1 MSDAVARDYVGRPD
15 AERRNELLRR
25 DYVGG
30 TRTVTVDHSKTT
42 TTGGKSRLIGLA
54 VSFGIAGTVGW
65 LVYSNI
71 ANELAGQTVTFTQ
84 PEPSMMAVPLVLML
98 GCAFLVAAAMGVVPG
113 IAQMPRMGMGG
124 RP

>member
-1 MSDAVARDYVGRPD
+1 
-15 AERRNELLRR
+15 
-25 DYVGG
+25 
-30 TRTVTVDHSKTT
+30 
-42 TTGGKSRLIGLA
+42 

-98 GCAFLVAAAMGVVPG
+98 GCAFLVAAAVGAIPG
-113 IAQMPRMGMGG
+113 IPQLPRMGMGG

>member
-1 MSDAVARDYVGRPD
+1 
-15 AERRNELLRR
+15 
-25 DYVGG
+25 
-30 TRTVTVDHSKTT
+30 VTVDHSKTT

-84 PEPSMMAVPLVLML
+84 PEPSMMAVPVVLVLACVLLVGAAL
-98 GCAFLVAAAMGVVPG
+98 GAIPGVP
-113 IAQMPRMGMGG
+113 QLPRMGMGG
-124 RP
+124 SP

>member
-15 AERRNELLRR
+15 AERRNELLKR

-30 TRTVTVDHSKTT
+30 TRTVTVDRTETT
-42 TTGGKSRLIGLA
+42 TTADKSSLISLT

-65 LVYSNI
+65 LVYSNV
-71 ANELAGQTVTFTQ
+71 ANELAGQTLTFTQ
-84 PEPSMMAVPLVLML
+84 PEPSMMAVPVVLLLACVLLVGAAL
-98 GCAFLVAAAMGVVPG
+98 GAIPG
-113 IAQMPRMGMGG
+113 IPQIPRMGMGG